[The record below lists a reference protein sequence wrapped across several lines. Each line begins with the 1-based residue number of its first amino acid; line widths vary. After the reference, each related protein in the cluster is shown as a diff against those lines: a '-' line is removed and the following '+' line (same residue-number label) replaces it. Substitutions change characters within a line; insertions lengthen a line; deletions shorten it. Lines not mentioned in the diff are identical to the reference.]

1 MTSLA
6 ANRLRLYDRGRIA
19 PGMQADLVVFDPQA
33 IQDQASFQ
41 KPVAYATGLDYVM
54 VNGRLVIDGGESTD
68 AAPGRV
74 LKPLRRE

>member
-1 MTSLA
+1 MA

-19 PGMQADLVVFDPQA
+19 PGMQADLLVFDPEA

-54 VNGRLVIDGGESTD
+54 VNGSLVIDSGNSTD
-68 AAPGRV
+68 LTPGRV
-74 LKPLRRE
+74 LKPLTTVP